1 MFNDTHKKP
10 HILKSERD
18 RSPDEERIGVRRHFI

>member
-1 MFNDTHKKP
+1 MLMFNDTHKKP

-18 RSPDEERIGVRRHFI
+18 RSPNEERIGVR